1 MNMDIEQISDIVK
14 RVMKESGSSKEVQS
28 VNACGVPV
36 HPIVDTEKKEKSFL
50 TENITLDMANKLIE
64 RVIKRAAEI
73 GVSAV
78 AAVVNSGARP
88 VSVQCSD
95 GSYIASFD
103 IALGKAYT
111 SVSLKMRTSQLKELA
126 QPSTPLYGIQHTNG
140 GKIVIFGGG
149 IPLKFN
155 DKIIGGFGVSGGSEE
170 QDTYLGEYAAEVFD
184 ELISH

>member
-1 MNMDIEQISDIVK
+1 MTMNMDIEQISDIVK
-14 RVMKESGSSKEVQS
+14 RVMKENGSVNDAARL
-28 VNACGVPV
+28 NACGVPM
-36 HPIVDTEKKEKSFL
+36 HPIAENKGL
-50 TENITLDMANKLIE
+50 TFSADSITLDTANRLIE

-111 SVSLKMRTSQLKELA
+111 SASLKMKTSQLKELS
-126 QPSTPLYGIQHTNG
+126 QPGAPLYGIQHTNG
-140 GKIVIFGGG
+140 GRIVIFGGG
-149 IPLKFN
+149 IPLE
-155 DKIIGGFGVSGGSEE
+155 IGGRVIGGFGVSGGSEE
-170 QDTYLGEYAAEVFD
+170 QDTYLGEYAEEVFA